1 MNMDSDTQDTQDGRV
16 LSAPGSREPSPTVSA
31 LTGFDP
37 SRGAF
42 EFADRIILDGFNTRH
57 AQQLETLEVVLKENE
72 RLRQALVTIRVNAMR
87 STPKTRAALISF
99 CDMGLREVLAG
110 SSLSEAYK
118 VWDAYQKCSA
128 CGAASA
134 MPGNGLCFE
143 CTPEGQ
149 WPASGMQL
157 REDERSETE
166 AEGLQPGPQG
176 DAQPLAQPQP
186 KDSTNG

>member
-1 MNMDSDTQDTQDGRV
+1 MMGSKVNDLGRV
-16 LSAPGSREPSPTVSA
+16 PLAQGSREPDQQSVPA

-110 SSLSEAYK
+110 SSLSETYK
-118 VWDAYQKCSA
+118 VWDAYQKCSS

-134 MPGNGLCFE
+134 MLGNGLCFE

-149 WPASGMQL
+149 WPASGMHL

-166 AEGLQPGPQG
+166 GEALQPDPEGTPNPTPDPNTPHTKG
-176 DAQPLAQPQP
+176 GL
-186 KDSTNG
+186 